1 MILCMLPIYESF
13 LYNSNNKMMIRLNM
27 MNTAEIT
34 SLFTPTDDDDIDN
47 VNTFKSI
54 ATSYLFNKFRDCQGD
69 SCRDLCDKKEVADL
83 VRGILNAHHLI
94 LLLPSPL
101 LPQLPLNSY
110 TTITTTTSIATTTAT
125 TISILIINEITSYI
139 TTSF

>member
-1 MILCMLPIYESF
+1 MVLIIVIIMILCMLPIYESF

-27 MNTAEIT
+27 MNNAEVS

-69 SCRDLCDKKEVADL
+69 SCRDLCDKNEVADL
-83 VRGILNAHHLI
+83 VRGILNAHILLLLLLLLLLLSPLLSPLLLIILLLLI
-94 LLLPSPL
+94 LLLLSPL
-101 LPQLPLNSY
+101 LPLLLYQY
-110 TTITTTTSIATTTAT
+110 
-125 TISILIINEITSYI
+125 
-139 TTSF
+139 

>member
-1 MILCMLPIYESF
+1 MTMMLLMIVIIMILCMLPIYESF
-13 LYNSNNKMMIRLNM
+13 LYNSNNKMMMRLNM

-83 VRGILNAHHLI
+83 VRGILNAHYYHH
-94 LLLPSPL
+94 
-101 LPQLPLNSY
+101 Y
-110 TTITTTTSIATTTAT
+110 YYFYRHYYY
-125 TISILIINEITSYI
+125 INTNNK
-139 TTSF
+139 